1 MKKTDLSLGFLADQ
15 RGLALPMAML
25 ALVLLLVLVVGF
37 TILSSTEPVIANNQ
51 LMVAQARALAEA
63 AMERAIWGL
72 DNPADP
78 NGIPNPL
85 VGAAPAP
92 YNASQLLTVAY
103 NGINI
108 GGFRVTVTNGGAV
121 NERNIVADGWAP
133 NDTASGRA
141 KQRITVTLAQI
152 RFLDPPAALAVR
164 GELDVSGNSTVDSR
178 VDTSCGNKAGTLSF
192 GATTIGGSAAVY
204 GHDANLNVQNQMG
217 SDALV
222 NQPQSVFDTFTY
234 TNDELSMLKSLA
246 QANNTYYQGAQT
258 FNAGHQLRNGIVYI
272 DTVSGQNIDQNG
284 ANTTPIS
291 DFAAVDI
298 HGNSE
303 ADASGY
309 FSGWI
314 IVAGSLNIAGD
325 FHMHGMIYV
334 LNDMTYTGTGS
345 GEIDGA
351 VITQNVR
358 DTSSTSV
365 DTNSAGNA
373 RITYN
378 CNYAKNGGGYI
389 PQGFRIK
396 AGTYKEVSG

>member
-1 MKKTDLSLGFLADQ
+1 MKKTTVSPSFLADQ
-15 RGLALPMAML
+15 RGMALPMAML

-51 LMVAQARALAEA
+51 LLVAQARALAEA

-72 DNPADP
+72 DNPAAP

-103 NGINI
+103 SGINI
-108 GGFRVTVTNGGAV
+108 GGFRVTVTNGAAV

-164 GELDVSGNSTVDSR
+164 GELDMNGDSTVESR
-178 VDTSCGNKAGTLSF
+178 FDTSCGNKAGSMSL
-192 GATTIGGSAAVY
+192 GSTAIAGSGSVY
-204 GHDANLNVQNQMG
+204 GADGNNLKNQAT
-217 SDALV
+217 DALTGV
-222 NQPQSVFDTFTY
+222 ANTVFDSFTY
-234 TNDELSMLKSLA
+234 TNAELNMLKSLA
-246 QANNTYYQGAQT
+246 QANGTYYQGTQT
-258 FNAGHQLRNGIVYI
+258 FNAGHQLQNGIIYI

-284 ANTTPIS
+284 PNTTPIS
-291 DFAAVDI
+291 DFATVDL

-303 ADASGY
+303 ADASGV
-309 FSGWI
+309 FSGMI
-314 IVAGSLNIAGD
+314 IVAGSLSISGD

-334 LNDMTYTGTGS
+334 LNDFSYTGIGTS
-345 GEIDGA
+345 EIDGA
-351 VITQNVR
+351 VISQNVR
-358 DTSSTSV
+358 DTSSSTI
-365 DTNSAGNA
+365 DTNAGGNA
-373 RITYN
+373 KITYN
-378 CNYAKNGGGYI
+378 CYYAKTGGGWI

>member
-1 MKKTDLSLGFLADQ
+1 MKKTSLSLSLADQ
-15 RGLALPMAML
+15 RGIALPMAML
-25 ALVLLLVLVVGF
+25 ALMVLLTLVVGF

-72 DNPADP
+72 NNPADP
-78 NGIPNPL
+78 QGIPNPL

-92 YNASQLLTVAY
+92 YDASQLLTVGY

-108 GGFRVTVTNGGAV
+108 GGFRVTVSNGGAA
-121 NERNIVADGWAP
+121 NERNVTADGWAP
-133 NDTASGRA
+133 NDTASQRA
-141 KQRITVTLAQI
+141 KQRITVTLAKI

-164 GELDVSGNSTVDSR
+164 GELDVSGNSTIDSR
-178 VDTSCGNKAGTLSF
+178 ADTSCGNKAGSMSF
-192 GATTIGGSAAVY
+192 GATTMGGSGAVY
-204 GHDANLNVQNQMG
+204 GADGNNVQNQMG
-217 SDALV
+217 SDAQV
-222 NQPQSVFDTFTY
+222 NVPQSVFDTFTY
-234 TNDELSMLKSLA
+234 SNVELSMLKSLA
-246 QANNTYYQGAQT
+246 QANGTYYQGNQT
-258 FNAGHQLRNGIVYI
+258 FNAGHQIPNGIIYI

-284 ANTTPIS
+284 PNTTPLS
-291 DFAAVDI
+291 DFASVDI

-303 ADASGY
+303 ADTSGY

-314 IVAGSLNIAGD
+314 IVAGSLSIAGD

-345 GEIDGA
+345 GEVDGA

-358 DTSSTSV
+358 DTSSTSI
-365 DTNSAGNA
+365 DTNSGGNA
-373 RITYN
+373 RINYN
-378 CNYAKNGGGYI
+378 CNYAKTGGGWI

>member
-1 MKKTDLSLGFLADQ
+1 MKMTSLSLSLADQ
-15 RGLALPMAML
+15 RGIALPMAML
-25 ALVLLLVLVVGF
+25 ALMLLLTLVVGF
-37 TILSSTEPVIANNQ
+37 TVLSSTEPVIANNQ

-72 DNPADP
+72 NNSADP
-78 NGIPNPL
+78 QGIPNPL

-92 YNASQLLTVAY
+92 YDASRLLTVGY

-108 GGFRVTVTNGGAV
+108 GGFRVSVTNGGAV
-121 NERNIVADGWAP
+121 NERNVTADGWAP
-133 NDTASGRA
+133 NDTASQRA
-141 KQRITVTLAQI
+141 KQRITVTLAKI

-164 GELDVSGNSTVDSR
+164 GELDVSGSSTIDSR
-178 VDTSCGNKAGTLSF
+178 ADTSCGNKAGTLSF
-192 GATTIGGSAAVY
+192 GATTTGGSGAIY
-204 GHDANLNVQNQMG
+204 GADGNNMKNQAT
-217 SDALV
+217 DALENV
-222 NQPQSVFDTFTY
+222 PQPVFDTFTY
-234 TNDELSMLKSLA
+234 SNAELSMLKSLA
-246 QANNTYYQGAQT
+246 QANGTYYQGNQT
-258 FNAGHQLRNGIVYI
+258 FNAGHQLPNGIIYI

-284 ANTTPIS
+284 LNTTPLS
-291 DFAAVDI
+291 DFASVDI

-303 ADASGY
+303 ADSSGY

-314 IVAGSLNIAGD
+314 IVAGSLSIAGD

-334 LNDMTYTGTGS
+334 LNDMTYTGTGT

-358 DTSSTSV
+358 DTSSTSI
-365 DTNSAGNA
+365 DTNAGGNSK
-373 RITYN
+373 ITYN
-378 CNYAKNGGGYI
+378 CNYAKTGGGWI